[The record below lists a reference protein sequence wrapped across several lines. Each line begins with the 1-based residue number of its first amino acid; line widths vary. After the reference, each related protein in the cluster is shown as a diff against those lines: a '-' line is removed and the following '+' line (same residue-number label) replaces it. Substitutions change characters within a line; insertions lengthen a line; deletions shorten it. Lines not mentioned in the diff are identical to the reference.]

1 METIVGIDLGTT
13 NSEISIL
20 EDGKPKVIAVD
31 GDPIMPSCVGID
43 KSGKL
48 IVGRT
53 AKNQIISDPES
64 TVLSIKRKMGEH
76 VRVRLSDKEFSPEEI
91 SSFIL
96 LELKKHAEKHLGKK
110 VEKAVITVPAYFDDS
125 QRKATK
131 DAGLLAGLDVVRII
145 NEPTSAALAYDAG
158 HAENH
163 KLLVYDLGGGTF
175 DVSLVVVENGVV
187 EVKASHGDTKLGGDD
202 FDQLIINHVI
212 QDFKARH
219 SVDLNEDIRA
229 RRRLL
234 VSSEKAKRELS
245 DYPFA
250 RIREEYIYKDL
261 HLDVEISRNNYEEMI
276 RPLLQKTLNCIQ
288 MCLKDASILPK
299 DIDKVILVGGATR
312 TPLVHEIIKSE
323 IGIEPHYEISPDLI
337 VSMGAA
343 IQGGVIAGHK
353 THSILVDITPYT
365 FGTSAIGEYDG
376 QFHHDVFIPIIKRNT
391 PLPVSK
397 GDVFYT
403 TVDNQSEVKVRI
415 YQGEEP
421 LAEDNIFI
429 GDFLVKGL
437 SMVPEGNEIVL
448 NLDLDINGILKV
460 TAIEKRTGL
469 SKVVTMDTK
478 NIKPH
483 LDIEQAQKNIA
494 SLLIDKSESDEEF
507 EEEEISDVNFKIIEG
522 EGTDKQPLLAKA
534 KDLRKRAEKLLSSIG
549 EEDAQEIRD
558 LLDKSREAINA
569 GDTKRLAEI
578 NTSLE
583 DMIFYLE
590 D

>member
-20 EDGKPKVIAVD
+20 EDGKPKVIDVE

-43 KSGKL
+43 KTGKL

-64 TVLSIKRKMGEH
+64 TVLSIKRKIGEP
-76 VRVRLSDKEFSPEEI
+76 VRVRLCDKEFSPEEI

-96 LELKKHAEKHLGKK
+96 LELRKHAERYLGKK
-110 VEKAVITVPAYFDDS
+110 VEKAVITVPAYFDNR

-145 NEPTSAALAYDAG
+145 NEPTAASLAYDAG

-202 FDQLIINHVI
+202 FDQLLINHVI
-212 QDFKARH
+212 QDFKSRH
-219 SVDLNEDIRA
+219 GIDLNDDLRS

-234 VSSEKAKRELS
+234 VSAEKAKRELS

-250 RIREEYIYKDL
+250 RIREEFIYKDL
-261 HLDVEISRNNYEEMI
+261 HLDIEISRTNYEEMI
-276 RPLLQKTLNCIQ
+276 QHLLQKTLNCIQ
-288 MCLKDASILPK
+288 MCLKDAAILPK
-299 DIDKVILVGGATR
+299 DIDKIILVGGATR
-312 TPLVHEIIKSE
+312 TPLVHKIIKSE

-343 IQGGVIAGHK
+343 IQGGIIAGHK

-403 TVDNQSEVKVRI
+403 TIDNQEEVNVRI

-421 LAEDNIFI
+421 LAIDNIFI
-429 GDFLVKGL
+429 GNFLIKGL
-437 SMVPEGNEIVL
+437 SKVPEGNQIVL

-478 NIKPH
+478 HIKPH
-483 LDIEQAQKNIA
+483 FNIAEAQKNIA
-494 SLLIDKSESDEEF
+494 SLLTDESENEET
-507 EEEEISDVNFKIIEG
+507 EVSDVDFTIIEG
-522 EGTDKQPLLAKA
+522 GETEKQPLLIKA
-534 KDLRKRAEKLLSSIG
+534 KELRKRAEKLLSSIG
-549 EEDAQEIRD
+549 QEDAKEIRD
-558 LLDKSREAINA
+558 LLDKSREAVNVQDIKLLSDIN
-569 GDTKRLAEI
+569 I
-578 NTSLE
+578 SLE
-583 DMIFYLE
+583 DILFYLE

>member
-13 NSEISIL
+13 NSEISFL
-20 EDGKPKVIAVD
+20 EDGKPKVIAIE
-31 GDPIMPSCVGID
+31 GDPIMPSCVSID
-43 KSGKL
+43 RMGNL
-48 IVGRT
+48 IVGRA

-64 TVLSIKRKMGEH
+64 TVLSIKRKMGES
-76 VRVRLSDKEFSPEEI
+76 VRIRLGDREFSPEEI

-96 LELKKHAEKHLGKK
+96 MELKKHAEKYLGKK
-110 VEKAVITVPAYFDDS
+110 VEKAVITVPAYFDDR

-145 NEPTSAALAYDAG
+145 NEPTAAALAYDAG
-158 HAENH
+158 HTENH
-163 KLLVYDLGGGTF
+163 NLLVYDLGGGTF

-187 EVKASHGDTKLGGDD
+187 EVKASHGDTRLGGDD
-202 FDQLIINHVI
+202 FDQLLISHVV

-219 SVDLNEDIRA
+219 GVDLNDDLRA
-229 RRRLL
+229 SRRLL
-234 VSSEKAKRELS
+234 VSAEKAKRALS
-245 DYPFA
+245 DYPFV
-250 RIREEYIYKDL
+250 RLREEFIYKDL
-261 HLDVEISRNNYEEMI
+261 HLDMDISRNDYEAMI
-276 RPLLQKTLNCIQ
+276 RPLLQKTLDCIQ
-288 MCLKDASILPK
+288 KCLKDASLLPK
-299 DIDKVILVGGATR
+299 DIDSIILVGGATR
-312 TPLVHEIIKSE
+312 TPMVHEIIKNE

-365 FGTSAIGEYDG
+365 FGTGAIGEHDG
-376 QFHHDVFIPIIKRNT
+376 YIHNDVFIPIIKRNT

-397 GDVFYT
+397 GEVFYT
-403 TVDNQSEVKVRI
+403 AADNQEEVDVKI

-429 GDFLVKGL
+429 GNFLVKGL
-437 SMVPEGNEIVL
+437 SRVPEGNKIVL
-448 NLDLDINGILKV
+448 NLELDINGILKV
-460 TAIEKRTGL
+460 TAIEKCTGL
-469 SKVVTMDTK
+469 SKAVTMDTQ

-483 LDIEQAQKNIA
+483 LDIAEAQKNIA
-494 SLLIDKSESDEEF
+494 SLLSDES
-507 EEEEISDVNFKIIEG
+507 EEDAAAVSGVNFKIIDGAEA
-522 EGTDKQPLLAKA
+522 EKQTLLVKA

-549 EEDAQEIRD
+549 PEDAQEIRD
-558 LLDKSREAINA
+558 LLDKSRDAVNT
-569 GDTKRLAEI
+569 GDVKQLAEA

-583 DMIFYLE
+583 DIIFYLE

>member
-20 EDGKPKVIAVD
+20 ENGKPKVIAIE
-31 GDPIMPSCVGID
+31 GNPIMPSCVGID
-43 KSGKL
+43 KTGKL

-64 TVLSIKRKMGEH
+64 TVLSIKRKMGEP
-76 VRVRLSDKEFSPEEI
+76 VRIRLDDKEFSPEEI

-96 LELKKHAEKHLGKK
+96 LELKKHAEKYLEKK
-110 VEKAVITVPAYFDDS
+110 LEKAVITVPAYFDDR

-145 NEPTSAALAYDAG
+145 NEPTAAALAYDAG

-163 KLLVYDLGGGTF
+163 NLLVYDLGGGTF

-202 FDQLIINHVI
+202 FDQLLINHVL
-212 QDFKARH
+212 QDFKTRH
-219 SVDLNEDIRA
+219 GIDLNEDIRA

-234 VSSEKAKRELS
+234 VSAEKAKRELS
-245 DYPFA
+245 DYPFT
-250 RIREEYIYKDL
+250 RIREEFIYKDL
-261 HLDVEISRNNYEEMI
+261 HLDIEISRSDYEEMI
-276 RPLLQKTLNCIQ
+276 RSLLQKTLDCIQ

-299 DIDKVILVGGATR
+299 EIDKVILVGGATR

-365 FGTSAIGEYDG
+365 FGTSAIGKYDG
-376 QFHHDVFIPIIKRNT
+376 RLHDDVFIPIINRNT
-391 PLPVSK
+391 PLPVSR
-397 GDVFYT
+397 GEVFYT
-403 TVDNQSEVKVRI
+403 VVDNQEEVNVNI

-429 GDFLVKGL
+429 GNFLVKGL
-437 SMVPEGNEIVL
+437 SNVPEGNKIIL
-448 NLDLDINGILKV
+448 NLELDINGILKV
-460 TAIEKRTGL
+460 TAIEKCTGL

-483 LDIEQAQKNIA
+483 LDIVEAQKNMA
-494 SLLIDKSESDEEF
+494 SLVTDEF
-507 EEEEISDVNFKIIEG
+507 ECGKTSVSDVTFKIIEN
-522 EGTDKQPLLAKA
+522 EETEKQPLLAKA
-534 KDLRKRAEKLLSSIG
+534 KDLRKRAEKLVNSIG
-549 EEDAQEIRD
+549 QEDAKEIRD
-558 LLDKSREAINA
+558 LLEKSREAVNA
-569 GDTKRLAEI
+569 GDTIRLAEI